1 MEKKMIEYWY
11 VLPVAILISTAVS
24 SVGIGGGVLLMPF
37 FLIVIKLSPEI
48 AVITSLMIQTAGMG
62 SASVTCIR
70 QHRVDFKLA
79 QLILLIALPGII
91 GGAYL
96 ASFLE
101 SDKMQL
107 VLGVLVMTTAFL
119 FVFSE
124 QKYDDLGQAKVDMSK
139 IYRHAWIAFPA
150 SIASGMLSTSL
161 SEWLIPVMRSKLSLS
176 MSSAIGTCLF
186 LAFCVS
192 CIGTLS
198 HLVMGGYPNYSIV
211 SWAIPGVLIGGQIG
225 SRITKKINE
234 RLLKETFIFLLTL
247 VGIHLVYNSF

>member
-1 MEKKMIEYWY
+1 MIEFWY
-11 VLPVAILISTAVS
+11 VFPVAIIISTAVS

-48 AVITSLMIQTAGMG
+48 AVVTSLLIQTAGMG
-62 SASVTCIR
+62 SASFTCIK
-70 QHRVDFKLA
+70 QQRVDFKLA
-79 QLILLIALPGII
+79 RLILFIAFPGII

-107 VLGVLVMTTAFL
+107 VLGLLVMTTAFL
-119 FVFSE
+119 FVTSE
-124 QKYDDLGQAKVDMSK
+124 QKYNDLGSAKVDMK
-139 IYRHAWIAFPA
+139 LAYRHAWIAFPA
-150 SIASGMLSTSL
+150 AVASGMLSTSL

-176 MSSAIGTCLF
+176 MGSAIGTCLF

-192 CIGTLS
+192 CIGAAS
-198 HLVMGGYPNYSIV
+198 HLVMGGTPNYGV
-211 SWAIPGVLIGGQIG
+211 VAWAIPGVLIGGQIG

-234 RLLKETFIFLLTL
+234 RLLKEAFIFLLTL

>member
-1 MEKKMIEYWY
+1 MIEYWY
-11 VLPVAILISTAVS
+11 VLPVAIAISTAVS

-37 FLIVIKLSPEI
+37 FLIAIKLTPEI
-48 AVITSLMIQTAGMG
+48 AVVTSLLIQTAGMG
-62 SASVTCIR
+62 SASITCIK
-70 QHRVDFKLA
+70 QKRVDFKLA
-79 QLILLIALPGII
+79 RLILYISFPGII

-107 VLGVLVMTTAFL
+107 VLGLLVMTTAFL
-119 FVFSE
+119 FVSSE
-124 QKYDDLGQAKVDMSK
+124 QKYNDLGRNKVDMK
-139 IYRHAWIAFPA
+139 VAYRHAWIAFPA
-150 SIASGMLSTSL
+150 SVASGMLSTSL

-192 CIGTLS
+192 CIGSLS
-198 HLVMGGYPNYSIV
+198 HILMGGTPNYGV
-211 SWAIPGVLIGGQIG
+211 VMWAVPGVLIGGQIG
-225 SRITKKINE
+225 SRITKRINE
-234 RLLKETFIFLLTL
+234 RLLKEAFIFLLTL

>member
-1 MEKKMIEYWY
+1 VIEFWY
-11 VLPVAILISTAVS
+11 VFPVAIAISTAVS

-48 AVITSLMIQTAGMG
+48 AVVTSLLIQTAGMG
-62 SASVTCIR
+62 SASFTCIR
-70 QHRVDFKLA
+70 QQRVDFKLA
-79 QLILLIALPGII
+79 RLILLIAFPGII

-107 VLGVLVMTTAFL
+107 FLGLLVMTTAFL
-119 FVFSE
+119 FVSSE
-124 QKYDDLGQAKVDMSK
+124 QKYNDMGSTKVDMK
-139 IYRHAWIAFPA
+139 LAYRHAWIAFPA
-150 SIASGMLSTSL
+150 SVASGMLSTSL

-192 CIGTLS
+192 CIGAIS
-198 HLVMGGYPNYSIV
+198 HLAMGGSPNYNV
-211 SWAIPGVLIGGQIG
+211 VAWAIPGVLIGGQIG

-234 RLLKETFIFLLTL
+234 RLLKEAFIFLLTL
-247 VGIHLVYNSF
+247 VGIHLVYNAF